1 MDFVVICHENKGSP
15 ECELRYFNTSIESC
29 GAAEF
34 TVPCSEQPTC
44 HHSIPVL
51 PPCAANVIFCH
62 LEFCKQNFILWH
74 VACTENTIFQLSKV
88 CTIYYIY
95 STRTKYNVQ
104 QRVDTGRQLAGL
116 PPSPPGRSGSGQA
129 QKCVNVEGTTKI
141 LVQLRPLL
149 LSLRCRLLATRS
161 LRGETRPGGKSE
173 EL

>member
-1 MDFVVICHENKGSP
+1 MPSSLRVGPLGAPLAPPPLLIRARQPARPQRALPTPGTPRQNWQCLLMDFVVICHENKASP

-34 TVPCSEQPTC
+34 TVPRSEQPTC

-88 CTIYYIY
+88 CTINYIY
-95 STRTKYNVQ
+95 STRTKYNV
-104 QRVDTGRQLAGL
+104 
-116 PPSPPGRSGSGQA
+116 
-129 QKCVNVEGTTKI
+129 
-141 LVQLRPLL
+141 
-149 LSLRCRLLATRS
+149 
-161 LRGETRPGGKSE
+161 
-173 EL
+173 